1 MIKCI
6 AVGDDQ
12 QRLNFIIKEREAL
25 LGEEISVPSF
35 LLLIKNYGYIFIEN
49 DTFLG
54 SFVLMPYSQYDFP
67 RPSFPSS
74 YRPKSNFA
82 HIGFI
87 TSRSKKSNIF
97 EIINA
102 FSEQLSE
109 RGDLIFPLTI
119 TAKASTNHG
128 LLFQYI
134 CGFQRSYGKEDIENS
149 GYGAI
154 TIKKPFDSLMW
165 AKKNYRKALAEYR
178 RDIDKYQHAIHP

>member
-1 MIKCI
+1 MIKCDR
-6 AVGDDQ
+6 VNSDKD
-12 QRLNFIIKEREAL
+12 RLSFILEERESL
-25 LGEEISVPSF
+25 LGEIPSGSHF
-35 LLLIKNYGYIFIEN
+35 INLFQNYGYV
-49 DTFLG
+49 FLDEGRLCG
-54 SFVLMPYSQYDFP
+54 SFALIPYSQYDFP

-87 TSRSKKSNIF
+87 TSRSKNSNIF

-102 FSEQLSE
+102 FSEKLSE
-109 RGDLIFPLTI
+109 RDDLIFPLTI